1 MEILAFL
8 LARLPQCKIL
18 ALYPDTNNDSMR
30 NSKSQIENQYYK
42 ADLFEDIC
50 KTLEQQGID
59 LNKVSRSD
67 ISRVDEFHVRGAEVS
82 NELVQEIYL
91 NDAKVLD
98 VGCGLGGQ
106 SRMLADRFNCKVTGI
121 DLCDEYIRTAKKLSE
136 ITGLTD
142 KTEFI
147 QADATNLPFE
157 NNSFDIVWTQHV
169 QMNIEDKARFY
180 SEIKRVLNDEGALVY
195 YDIFKK
201 GKEEV
206 NYPLP
211 WANNASISFLESIQL
226 VDALLDDLGF
236 VKLQTSDQTTKAKNS
251 LINSFENIKM
261 NGLPKLGLN
270 VLMGNS
276 TNKKLANILRAIKE
290 NKIELQ
296 SGIYRKNSVFDNN
309 K

>member
-1 MEILAFL
+1 MT
-8 LARLPQCKIL
+8 P
-18 ALYPDTNNDSMR
+18 MR
-30 NSKSQIENQYYK
+30 NSKSQINKQYYK

-50 KTLEQQGID
+50 KTLEQQGVD
-59 LNKVSRSD
+59 LNKVRRSD
-67 ISRVDEFHVRGAEVS
+67 ISGVDEFHVRGAEVS

-98 VGCGLGGQ
+98 VGCGLGGPG
-106 SRMLADRFNCKVTGI
+106 RMLADRFNCKVSGI
-121 DLCDEYIRTAKKLSE
+121 DLCEEYISTAQKLSE
-136 ITGLTD
+136 LVGLTD

-147 QADATNLPFE
+147 QADATNLPFKDS
-157 NNSFDIVWTQHV
+157 SFDIVWTQHV
-169 QMNIEDKARFY
+169 QMNIEDKTRFY
-180 SEIKRVLNDEGALVY
+180 SEIKRVLNDEGVLVY

-201 GKEEV
+201 GKGEV

-226 VDALLDDLGF
+226 VDALLNDIGF
-236 VKLQTSDQTTKAKNS
+236 VRLQTSDQTTKAKNS
-251 LINSFENIKM
+251 LINSFENIKI

-276 TNKKLANILRAIKE
+276 TNKKLVNILKAIEE

-296 SGIYRKNSVFDNN
+296 SGIYRKKSDFDN
-309 K
+309 KGL

>member
-1 MEILAFL
+1 
-8 LARLPQCKIL
+8 
-18 ALYPDTNNDSMR
+18 MR

-42 ADLFEDIC
+42 ANLFEDIC

-98 VGCGLGGQ
+98 VGCGLGGS
-106 SRMLADRFNCKVTGI
+106 SRMLADRFNCQVTGI
-121 DLCDEYIRTAKKLSE
+121 DLCEEYVSTAQKLSE
-136 ITGLTD
+136 LVGLTD
-142 KTEFI
+142 QTEFI
-147 QADATNLPFE
+147 HEDALNLPFME
-157 NNSFDIVWTQHV
+157 SSFDIVWTQHV
-169 QMNIEDKARFY
+169 QMNIADKAKFY

-201 GKEEV
+201 GKEDV

-226 VDALLDDLGF
+226 VDALLNDLGF
-236 VKLQTSDQTTKAKNS
+236 VKLQTSDQTNKAKHS
-251 LINSFENIKM
+251 LINTFEKVKM

-270 VLMGNS
+270 VLMGTS
-276 TNKKLANILRAIKE
+276 TNKKLVNILKAIEE

-296 SGIYRKNSVFDNN
+296 SGIYRKKSAFDN
-309 K
+309 KDL

>member
-1 MEILAFL
+1 
-8 LARLPQCKIL
+8 
-18 ALYPDTNNDSMR
+18 MR
-30 NSKSQIENQYYK
+30 NTKSQIVNQYRTYGTK

-50 KTLEQQGID
+50 KTLEKQGVD

-98 VGCGLGGQ
+98 VGCGLGGS
-106 SRMLADRFNCKVTGI
+106 SRMLADRFNCQVTGI
-121 DLCDEYIRTAKKLSE
+121 DLCEEYVSTAQKLSE
-136 ITGLTD
+136 LVGLTD
-142 KTEFI
+142 QTEFI
-147 QADATNLPFE
+147 HGDALNLPFKDS
-157 NNSFDIVWTQHV
+157 SFDIVWTQHV
-169 QMNIEDKARFY
+169 QMNIADKAKFY

-201 GKEEV
+201 GKEDV

-226 VDALLDDLGF
+226 VDALLNNLGF
-236 VKLQTSDQTTKAKNS
+236 VKLQTSDQTNKAKNS
-251 LINSFENIKM
+251 LINSFENIKK
-261 NGLPKLGLN
+261 NGLPKLSLN

-276 TNKKLANILRAIKE
+276 TNKKLVNILKAIE
-290 NKIELQ
+290 GNKIELQ
-296 SGIYRKNSVFDNN
+296 SGIYRKKSAFDN
-309 K
+309 KGL

>member
-1 MEILAFL
+1 M
-8 LARLPQCKIL
+8 L
-18 ALYPDTNNDSMR
+18 ALYPVSNNNSMR
-30 NSKSQIENQYYK
+30 NTKTQIEKQYYLP
-42 ADLFEDIC
+42 DLFEDIC
-50 KTLEQQGID
+50 KRLEQQGVD

-67 ISRVDEFHVRGAEVS
+67 ISGVDEFHVRGAEVS

-91 NDAKVLD
+91 NDALVLD
-98 VGCGLGGQ
+98 VGCGLGGPG
-106 SRMLADRFNCKVTGI
+106 RMLADRFNCKVTGI

-136 ITGLTD
+136 LTGLTD
-142 KTEFI
+142 KTKFI
-147 QADATNLPFE
+147 QADATDLPFE
-157 NNSFDIVWTQHV
+157 NDSFDIVWTQHV
-169 QMNIEDKARFY
+169 QMNVEDKAKFY
-180 SEIKRVLNDEGALVY
+180 SEIKRILNDEGALIY

-201 GKEEV
+201 GNEGV

-226 VDALLDDLGF
+226 MDALLIDLGF
-236 VKLQTSDQTTKAKNS
+236 VILQTSDQTYKAKHS
-251 LINSFENIKM
+251 LINTFEKDKI

-276 TNKKLANILRAIKE
+276 TQKKLANTLKAIIE

-296 SGIYRKNSVFDNN
+296 SGIYRKESDFDIN

>member
-1 MEILAFL
+1 
-8 LARLPQCKIL
+8 
-18 ALYPDTNNDSMR
+18 MR

-50 KTLEQQGID
+50 KKLEQQGID

-98 VGCGLGGQ
+98 VGCGLGGS
-106 SRMLADRFNCKVTGI
+106 SRMLADRFNCQVTGI
-121 DLCDEYIRTAKKLSE
+121 DLCEEYVSTAQKLSE
-136 ITGLTD
+136 LVGLTD
-142 KTEFI
+142 QTEFI
-147 QADATNLPFE
+147 HGDALNLPFME
-157 NNSFDIVWTQHV
+157 SSFDIVWTQHV
-169 QMNIEDKARFY
+169 QMNIADKAKFY

-201 GKEEV
+201 GKEDV

-226 VDALLDDLGF
+226 VDALLNDLGF
-236 VKLQTSDQTTKAKNS
+236 VKLQTSDQTNKAKHS
-251 LINSFENIKM
+251 LINTFEKVKM

-270 VLMGNS
+270 VLMGTS
-276 TNKKLANILRAIKE
+276 TNKKLVNILKAIEE

-296 SGIYRKNSVFDNN
+296 SGIYRKKSAFDN
-309 K
+309 KDL

>member
-1 MEILAFL
+1 
-8 LARLPQCKIL
+8 
-18 ALYPDTNNDSMR
+18 MR
-30 NSKSQIENQYYK
+30 NSKSQIEKQYYK
-42 ADLFEDIC
+42 ADIFEDIC
-50 KTLEQQGID
+50 KKLEQQGVD

-67 ISRVDEFHVRGAEVS
+67 ISGVDEFHVQGAAIS
-82 NELVQEIYL
+82 NEIVNEIYL
-91 NDAKVLD
+91 KDTKVLD
-98 VGCGLGGQ
+98 VGCGLGGP

-121 DLCDEYIRTAKKLSE
+121 DLCDEYIRTAQKLSE
-136 ITGLTD
+136 LTGLTD

-147 QADATNLPFE
+147 HGDALNLPFKE
-157 NNSFDIVWTQHV
+157 SSFDIVWTQHV
-169 QMNIEDKARFY
+169 QMNIADKDKFY

-236 VKLQTSDQTTKAKNS
+236 AKLQTTDQTNKAKYS
-251 LINSFENIKM
+251 LINSFEKIKR

-276 TNKKLANILRAIKE
+276 TNKKLVNILKGIEE

-296 SGIYRKNSVFDNN
+296 SGIYRKKSAFDN
-309 K
+309 KGL

>member
-1 MEILAFL
+1 
-8 LARLPQCKIL
+8 
-18 ALYPDTNNDSMR
+18 MR
-30 NSKSQIENQYYK
+30 NSKSQIEKQYRTYATK
-42 ADLFEDIC
+42 TDLFEDIC
-50 KTLEQQGID
+50 KKLELQGVD
-59 LNKVSRSD
+59 LNKVRRSD
-67 ISRVDEFHVRGAEVS
+67 ISGVDEFHIRGAEVS

-98 VGCGLGGQ
+98 VGCGLGGLG
-106 SRMLADRFNCKVTGI
+106 RMLAERFNCQVTGI
-121 DLCDEYIRTAKKLSE
+121 DLCKEYIKTAQKISE
-136 ITGLTD
+136 LVGLTD
-142 KTEFI
+142 QTEFI

-157 NNSFDIVWTQHV
+157 NNSFDIVWTQNA
-169 QMNIEDKARFY
+169 QMNIEDKAKFY

-226 VDALLDDLGF
+226 VDALLNDLGF
-236 VKLQTSDQTTKAKNS
+236 VKLQISDQTTKAKNS
-251 LINSFENIKM
+251 LINSFENIKI

-276 TNKKLANILRAIKE
+276 TNKKLVNILKAIEE

-296 SGIYRKNSVFDNN
+296 SGIYRKNSVFDN
-309 K
+309 KSL

>member
-1 MEILAFL
+1 
-8 LARLPQCKIL
+8 
-18 ALYPDTNNDSMR
+18 MR
-30 NSKSQIENQYYK
+30 SSKSQIKKQYFQ

-50 KTLEQQGID
+50 KTLEQKGID
-59 LNKVSRSD
+59 LNKITRSD

-82 NELVQEIYL
+82 NELVKEIYL

-98 VGCGLGGQ
+98 VGCGLGGS
-106 SRMLADRFNCKVTGI
+106 SRMLADRFNCNVTGV
-121 DLCDEYIRTAKKLSE
+121 DLCEEYIRTAKKLSE

-147 QADATNLPFE
+147 QADALDLPFE
-157 NNSFDIVWTQHV
+157 NGSFDIVWTQHV
-169 QMNIEDKARFY
+169 QLNIENKTKFY
-180 SEIKRVLNDEGALVY
+180 SEIKRALNEEGALVY

-211 WANNASISFLESIQL
+211 WANNASMNFLETIAF
-226 VDALLDDLGF
+226 VDNLLNNLDF
-236 VKLQTSDQTTKAKNS
+236 VKLQTTSQTYKAKQS

-261 NGLPKLGLN
+261 NGLPILGLN
-270 VLMGNS
+270 ILMGNS
-276 TNKKLANILRAIKE
+276 TKKKLNNILKGIEE

-296 SGIYRKNSVFDNN
+296 SGIYRKKIVFDNSG
-309 K
+309 